1 MTSSGTSP
9 FVPDPDRVKELAAML
24 PEEPRGLGRPVTD
37 REAWDAVG
45 ACAGFGS
52 VVADAEKLLAEPVP
66 ELPDDLFLDYSRTG
80 NRTRYQH
87 VHGQRRS
94 RFRSLVL
101 AECVENERRFVPAIE
116 EVIRATCA
124 ERTWVLPA
132 HDGGLENFEGKA
144 VYVDLAASSTGWEL
158 ATGAYWL
165 GGALSEETR
174 RLVRSEL
181 ERRIFEPFV
190 EAARHGPKGGM
201 WWMERTNNWNA
212 VCLAAVTGAALAAV
226 ELRGERAFVLG
237 AMERSIRNF
246 LRGFTDDGY
255 CSEGLGYWNY
265 GFGNF
270 VHLAET
276 VLQATSGGLDL
287 MAHGNIRNIAL
298 FAPRMEI
305 LPGVYPA
312 IADCS
317 PGTKPSG
324 QTMGYLSRRLGL
336 GFVEWERSIDVGNA
350 SPGPLY
356 GVGMFAFPNSANAVP
371 VAEDAAASHSK
382 RDWFAEA
389 GVLVCRPARCR
400 APAPP
405 PRSGGAGTCPRV
417 ERGGGASGPGPEGTS
432 RLGVAL
438 KGGHNDEHHNHN
450 DVGTYVVAV
459 GKETPLT
466 DLGAVVYTA
475 KTFSRHRYESNVM
488 NSFGHPVPVVAGS
501 LQSTGADAR
510 ARIVKTEFGDARD
523 TVVMDCTGAYDV
535 PGLKRLERTFVY
547 DREGDCGLVGTDEV
561 EFAEPSS
568 FGTALVTYGDWRR
581 EKDGSLIVTDE
592 KESVRVE
599 IDTGGEAY
607 EIHPERIEADVRSER
622 KPLRLGID
630 LTRAIESARIEVRIA
645 PAK

>member
-1 MTSSGTSP
+1 
-9 FVPDPDRVKELAAML
+9 
-24 PEEPRGLGRPVTD
+24 
-37 REAWDAVG
+37 EAWDAIG
-45 ACAGFGS
+45 ACTGFGS
-52 VVADAEKLLAEPVP
+52 VVADAGKLLSEPVP
-66 ELPDDLFLDYSRTG
+66 ELPDDLFLDFSRTG
-80 NRTRYQH
+80 NRTRYQR

-94 RFRSLVL
+94 RLRTLVL
-101 AECVENERRFVPAIE
+101 AECVENKRQFVPAIE

-144 VYVDLAASSTGWEL
+144 VYIDLSALSTGWEL
-158 ATGAYWL
+158 ATAAYWL

-174 RLVRSEL
+174 RLVRGEL
-181 ERRIFEPFV
+181 ERRIFEPFAK
-190 EAARHGPKGGM
+190 AARHGPTGGM

-226 ELRGERAFVLG
+226 EARDARAFVLG
-237 AMERSIRNF
+237 ATELSIRNF
-246 LRGFTDDGY
+246 LRGFTGDGY

-270 VHLAET
+270 VYLAET
-276 VLQATSGGLDL
+276 VLQATGGGLDL

-336 GFVEWERSIDVGNA
+336 GFTEWERSIEVGNA
-350 SPGPLY
+350 APGLLY
-356 GVGMFAFPNSANAVP
+356 TVGVFAFPNSANAVP
-371 VAEDAAASHSK
+371 VAEDAAATHSK
-382 RDWFAEA
+382 RDWFQEA
-389 GVLVCRPARCR
+389 GVLVCRPD
-400 APAPP
+400 PK
-405 PRSGGAGTCPRV
+405 
-417 ERGGGASGPGPEGTS
+417 GTS

-438 KGGHNDEHHNHN
+438 KGGHNNEHHNHN

-459 GKETPLT
+459 GRETPLT
-466 DLGAVVYTA
+466 DIGAVVYTA

-510 ARIVKTEFGDARD
+510 AQILKTDFGDARD
-523 TVVMDCTGAYDV
+523 TVAMDMRSAYDV
-535 PGLKRLERTFVY
+535 PGMKRLERTFVY
-547 DREGDCGLVGTDEV
+547 DREGAGGLVVTDEV
-561 EFAEPSS
+561 EFAEPCS
-568 FGTALVTYGDWRR
+568 FGTALVTNGEWRR
-581 EKDGSLIVTDE
+581 EEDGSLVVTDE

-599 IDTGGEAY
+599 IDTGGEPY
-607 EIHPERIEADVRSER
+607 EIHPERIEADLRSKR

-630 LTRAIESARIEVRIA
+630 LTRAVESARIEVRIA
-645 PAK
+645 PVQ